1 MVSTFAPFVRVHVS
15 VIHYILCKSTIPHN
29 VFAFYSF
36 SRCIM
41 ALVKRDNNDV
51 SMVTRVCIQDFC
63 VVCDPMICV
72 TLVDRP

>member
-1 MVSTFAPFVRVHVS
+1 
-15 VIHYILCKSTIPHN
+15 
-29 VFAFYSF
+29 
-36 SRCIM
+36 M